1 MVAKRTRRIVVPV
14 GIDLEVVARQK
25 DYLSISS
32 DMELAALAG
41 LSQSR
46 LSIMLR
52 ADEKQLERMTVGKL
66 LTLSTALGV
75 SVDELIRG
83 EERDV
88 EIQAVPKSLKN
99 KKMKQK

>member
-1 MVAKRTRRIVVPV
+1 MASKRTRKIVVPV
-14 GIDLEVVARQK
+14 GIDLQLVARRK
-25 DYLSISS
+25 ERREIAS
-32 DMELAALAG
+32 DAELADRAG
-41 LSQSR
+41 LSAAR
-46 LSIMLR
+46 LSIILR